1 MKGKV
6 TNILIIVICIL
17 LLAAGG
23 IFGYKVYMDSKQ
35 DKEVV
40 GNNVKQETQE
50 IPVVKKLK
58 IVDEDSLSRPYAVMI
73 NNNHE
78 AWPQCGVQ
86 DAYIVYEIIS
96 EGGITRMMALYKDKD
111 TAKIGSIR
119 SARHYFL
126 DYANE
131 NDAIF
136 VHWGGNHP
144 AYDVIKE
151 TKVTDIDAQSSSK
164 PFFRDNPEKLAT
176 EHTGYT
182 SLEKLINYATNTKK
196 YRLTTDVKSPLKYT
210 TDIIDLSKASDAKE
224 AKTVELNYSGSYK
237 LKYVYDENTGRY
249 QRYYN
254 NKEHKDYFN
263 GNKFDTKNI
272 IITLIGTGK
281 VKGYTDTAGTNYTDL
296 YNIGNGSGYYITN
309 GYAREIKWS
318 KESRSAQTKY
328 AYTDGTEVNVN
339 DGNTYI
345 NLFDK
350 SKSVSIK

>member
-1 MKGKV
+1 MKKRLV
-6 TNILIIVICIL
+6 VLFLIVL
-17 LLAAGG
+17 LLVSGCG
-23 IFGYKVYMDSKQ
+23 KKEEKVDSNK
-35 DKEVV
+35 DK
-40 GNNVKQETQE
+40 NNDVQVEPKVEE
-50 IPVVKKLK
+50 KKLT
-58 IVDEDSLSRPYAVMI
+58 IIDEDSKSRPYAIII
-73 NNNHE
+73 NNLPS
-78 AWPQCGVQ
+78 AMKVQ
-86 DAYIVYEIIS
+86 AGLDQAYMIYEFPI
-96 EGGITRMMALYKDKD
+96 EGGYSRSLALFKDK
-111 TAKIGSIR
+111 TTNKIGTVR
-119 SARHYFL
+119 SARQNYI
-126 DYANE
+126 DYALE

-182 SLEKLINYATNTKK
+182 SLEKLIDYATNTKK

-210 TDIIDLSKASDAKE
+210 TDTVDLSKASDVKE

-254 NKEHKDYFN
+254 NKEHKDYFT

-296 YNIGNGSGYYITN
+296 YNIGSGSGYYITN

-328 AYTDGTEVNVN
+328 TYNDGTEVNVN

-350 SKSVSIK
+350 SRSVSIK

>member
-1 MKGKV
+1 MKKRLV
-6 TNILIIVICIL
+6 VL
-17 LLAAGG
+17 LLVVLLLVSGCG
-23 IFGYKVYMDSKQ
+23 KKEEKVDSNK
-35 DKEVV
+35 DK
-40 GNNVKQETQE
+40 NNDVQVEPKVEE
-50 IPVVKKLK
+50 KKLT
-58 IVDEDSLSRPYAVMI
+58 IIDEDSKSRPYAIII
-73 NNNHE
+73 NNLPS
-78 AWPQCGVQ
+78 AMKVQ
-86 DAYIVYEIIS
+86 AGLDQAYMIYEFPI
-96 EGGITRMMALYKDKD
+96 EGGYSRSLALFKDK
-111 TAKIGSIR
+111 TTNKIGTVR
-119 SARHYFL
+119 SARQNYI
-126 DYANE
+126 DYALE

-136 VHWGGNHP
+136 VHWGTNHP
-144 AYDVIKE
+144 AADVIKE
-151 TKVTDIDAQSSSK
+151 TKVNNIDANSSSK

-182 SLEKLINYATNTKK
+182 SLEKLIDYATNTKK

-210 TDIIDLSKASDAKE
+210 TDIVDLSKASGAKE

-281 VKGYTDTAGTNYTDL
+281 VSGYTDTAGTNYTDL
-296 YNIGNGSGYYITN
+296 YNIGSGSGYYITN

-318 KESRSAQTKY
+318 KESRSTQTKY
-328 AYTDGTEVNVN
+328 TYADGTEVNVN

>member
-1 MKGKV
+1 MKKRLV
-6 TNILIIVICIL
+6 VL
-17 LLAAGG
+17 LLVVLLLVSGCG
-23 IFGYKVYMDSKQ
+23 KKEEKVDSNK
-35 DKEVV
+35 DK
-40 GNNVKQETQE
+40 NNDVQVEPKVEE
-50 IPVVKKLK
+50 KKLT
-58 IVDEDSLSRPYAVMI
+58 IIDEESKSRPYAIII
-73 NNNHE
+73 NNLPS
-78 AWPQCGVQ
+78 AMKVQ
-86 DAYIVYEIIS
+86 AGLDQAYMIYEFPI
-96 EGGITRMMALYKDKD
+96 EGGYSRSLALFKDK
-111 TAKIGSIR
+111 TTNKIGTIR
-119 SARHYFL
+119 SARQNYI
-126 DYANE
+126 DYALE

-182 SLEKLINYATNTKK
+182 SLEKLIDYATNTKK

-210 TDIIDLSKASDAKE
+210 TDVVDLSKASDAKE

-296 YNIGNGSGYYITN
+296 YNIGSGSGYYITN
-309 GYAREIKWS
+309 GKAEKIQCVKSARD
-318 KESRSAQTKY
+318 AQTIYK
-328 AYTDGTEVNVN
+328 DLNGKEIDVN
-339 DGNTYI
+339 DGNTFVNI
-345 NLFDK
+345 CPIDAN
-350 SKSVSIK
+350 VTIE

>member
-1 MKGKV
+1 MKKRLV
-6 TNILIIVICIL
+6 VL
-17 LLAAGG
+17 LLVVLLLVSGCG
-23 IFGYKVYMDSKQ
+23 KKEEKVDSNK
-35 DKEVV
+35 DK
-40 GNNVKQETQE
+40 NNDVQVEPKVEE
-50 IPVVKKLK
+50 KKLT
-58 IVDEDSLSRPYAVMI
+58 IIDEESKSRPYAIII
-73 NNNHE
+73 NNLPS
-78 AWPQCGVQ
+78 AMKVQ
-86 DAYIVYEIIS
+86 AGLDQAYMIYEFPI
-96 EGGITRMMALYKDKD
+96 EGGYSRSLALFKDK
-111 TAKIGSIR
+111 TTNKIGTVR
-119 SARHYFL
+119 SARQNYI
-126 DYANE
+126 DYALE

-136 VHWGGNHP
+136 VHWGTNHP
-144 AYDVIKE
+144 AADVIKE
-151 TKVTDIDAQSSSK
+151 TKVNNIDANSSSK

-182 SLEKLINYATNTKK
+182 SLEKLIDYATNTKK

-210 TDIIDLSKASDAKE
+210 TDVVDLSKANDAKE

-281 VKGYTDTAGTNYTDL
+281 VSGYTDTAGTNYTDL

-328 AYTDGTEVNVN
+328 TYTDGTEVNVN

>member
-1 MKGKV
+1 MKKRLV
-6 TNILIIVICIL
+6 VL
-17 LLAAGG
+17 LLVALLLVSGCG
-23 IFGYKVYMDSKQ
+23 KKEEKVDSNK
-35 DKEVV
+35 DK
-40 GNNVKQETQE
+40 NNDVQVEPKVEE
-50 IPVVKKLK
+50 KKLT
-58 IVDEDSLSRPYAVMI
+58 IIDEDSKSRPYAIII
-73 NNNHE
+73 NNLPS
-78 AWPQCGVQ
+78 AMKVQ
-86 DAYIVYEIIS
+86 AGLDQAYMIYEFPI
-96 EGGITRMMALYKDKD
+96 EGGYSRSLALFKDK
-111 TAKIGSIR
+111 TTNKIGTIR
-119 SARHYFL
+119 SARQNYI
-126 DYANE
+126 DYALE

-210 TDIIDLSKASDAKE
+210 TDIVDLSKASDAKE

-296 YNIGNGSGYYITN
+296 YNIGSGSGYYITN

-328 AYTDGTEVNVN
+328 TYNDGTEVNVN

>member
-1 MKGKV
+1 MKKRLV
-6 TNILIIVICIL
+6 VL
-17 LLAAGG
+17 LLVALLLVSGCG
-23 IFGYKVYMDSKQ
+23 KKEEKVDSNK
-35 DKEVV
+35 DK
-40 GNNVKQETQE
+40 NNDVQVEPKVEE
-50 IPVVKKLK
+50 KKLT
-58 IVDEDSLSRPYAVMI
+58 IIDEDSKSRPYAIII
-73 NNNHE
+73 NNLPS
-78 AWPQCGVQ
+78 AMKVQ
-86 DAYIVYEIIS
+86 AGLDQAYMIYEFPI
-96 EGGITRMMALYKDKD
+96 EGGYSRSLALFKDK
-111 TAKIGSIR
+111 TTNKIGTVR
-119 SARHYFL
+119 SARQNYI
-126 DYANE
+126 DYALE

-210 TDIIDLSKASDAKE
+210 TDIVDLSKASDAKE

-296 YNIGNGSGYYITN
+296 YNIGSGSGYYITN

-328 AYTDGTEVNVN
+328 TYNDGTEVNVN

>member
-1 MKGKV
+1 MKKRLV
-6 TNILIIVICIL
+6 VL
-17 LLAAGG
+17 LLVVLLLVSGCG
-23 IFGYKVYMDSKQ
+23 KKEEKVDSNK
-35 DKEVV
+35 DK
-40 GNNVKQETQE
+40 NNDVQVEPKVEE
-50 IPVVKKLK
+50 KKLT
-58 IVDEDSLSRPYAVMI
+58 IIDEDSKSRPYAIII
-73 NNNHE
+73 NNLPS
-78 AWPQCGVQ
+78 AMKVQ
-86 DAYIVYEIIS
+86 AGLDQAYMIYEFPI
-96 EGGITRMMALYKDKD
+96 EGGYSRSLALFKDK
-111 TAKIGSIR
+111 TTNKIGTIR
-119 SARHYFL
+119 SARQNYI
-126 DYANE
+126 DYALE

-296 YNIGNGSGYYITN
+296 YNIGSGSGYYITN

-328 AYTDGTEVNVN
+328 TYNDGTEVNVN

>member
-1 MKGKV
+1 MKKRLV
-6 TNILIIVICIL
+6 VL
-17 LLAAGG
+17 LLVVLLLVSGCG
-23 IFGYKVYMDSKQ
+23 KKEEKVDSNK
-35 DKEVV
+35 DK
-40 GNNVKQETQE
+40 NNDVQVEPKVEE
-50 IPVVKKLK
+50 KKLT
-58 IVDEDSLSRPYAVMI
+58 IIDEDSKSRPYAIII
-73 NNNHE
+73 NNLPS
-78 AWPQCGVQ
+78 AMKVQ
-86 DAYIVYEIIS
+86 AGLDQAYMIYEFPI
-96 EGGITRMMALYKDKD
+96 EGGYSRSLALFKDK
-111 TAKIGSIR
+111 TTNKIGTIR
-119 SARHYFL
+119 SARQNYI
-126 DYANE
+126 DYALE

-237 LKYVYDENTGRY
+237 LKYVYNENTGRY

-296 YNIGNGSGYYITN
+296 YNIGSGSGYYITN

-328 AYTDGTEVNVN
+328 TYNDGTEVNVN

>member
-1 MKGKV
+1 MKKRLV
-6 TNILIIVICIL
+6 VLFLIVL
-17 LLAAGG
+17 LLVSGCG
-23 IFGYKVYMDSKQ
+23 KKEEKVDSN
-35 DKEVV
+35 KEK
-40 GNNVKQETQE
+40 NNDVQVEPKVEE
-50 IPVVKKLK
+50 KKLT
-58 IVDEDSLSRPYAVMI
+58 IIDENSKSRPYAIII
-73 NNNHE
+73 NNLPS
-78 AWPQCGVQ
+78 AMKVQ
-86 DAYIVYEIIS
+86 AGLDQAYMIYEFPI
-96 EGGITRMMALYKDKD
+96 EGGYSRSLALFKDK
-111 TAKIGSIR
+111 TTNKIGTIR
-119 SARHYFL
+119 SARQNYI
-126 DYANE
+126 DYALE

-182 SLEKLINYATNTKK
+182 SLEKLIDYATNTKK

-210 TDIIDLSKASDAKE
+210 TEVVDLSKSSDAKE

-237 LKYVYDENTGRY
+237 LKYVYDESTGRY

-254 NKEHKDYFN
+254 NKEHKDYFT

-281 VKGYTDTAGTNYTDL
+281 VSGYTDTAGTNYTDL
-296 YNIGNGSGYYITN
+296 YNIGTGSGYYITN

-328 AYTDGTEVNVN
+328 TYSDGTEVNIN

-350 SKSVSIK
+350 SKNVSIK

>member
-1 MKGKV
+1 MKKRLV
-6 TNILIIVICIL
+6 VL
-17 LLAAGG
+17 LLVVLLLVSGCG
-23 IFGYKVYMDSKQ
+23 KKEEKVDSNK
-35 DKEVV
+35 DK
-40 GNNVKQETQE
+40 NNDVQVEPKVEE
-50 IPVVKKLK
+50 KKLT
-58 IVDEDSLSRPYAVMI
+58 IIDEESKSRPYAIII
-73 NNNHE
+73 NNLPS
-78 AWPQCGVQ
+78 AMKVQ
-86 DAYIVYEIIS
+86 AGLDQAYMIYEFPI
-96 EGGITRMMALYKDKD
+96 EGGYSRSLALFKDK
-111 TAKIGSIR
+111 TTNKIGTIR
-119 SARHYFL
+119 SARQNYI
-126 DYANE
+126 DYALE

-182 SLEKLINYATNTKK
+182 SLEKLIDYATNTKK

-210 TDIIDLSKASDAKE
+210 TDIIDLGKASDAKE

-237 LKYVYDENTGRY
+237 LKYVYDENTERY

-296 YNIGNGSGYYITN
+296 YNIGSGSGYYITN

-328 AYTDGTEVNVN
+328 TYTDGTEVNVN

>member
-1 MKGKV
+1 MKKRLV
-6 TNILIIVICIL
+6 VLFLIVL
-17 LLAAGG
+17 LLVSGCG
-23 IFGYKVYMDSKQ
+23 KKEEKVDSNK
-35 DKEVV
+35 DK
-40 GNNVKQETQE
+40 NNDVQVEPKVEE
-50 IPVVKKLK
+50 KKLT
-58 IVDEDSLSRPYAVMI
+58 IIDEDSKSRPYAIII
-73 NNNHE
+73 NNLPS
-78 AWPQCGVQ
+78 AMKVQ
-86 DAYIVYEIIS
+86 AGLDQAYMIYEFPI
-96 EGGITRMMALYKDKD
+96 EGGYSRSLALFKDK
-111 TAKIGSIR
+111 TTNKIGTIR
-119 SARHYFL
+119 SARQNYI
-126 DYANE
+126 DYALE

-182 SLEKLINYATNTKK
+182 SLEKLIDYATNTKK

-210 TDIIDLSKASDAKE
+210 TDTVDLSKASDAKE

-237 LKYVYDENTGRY
+237 LKYVYDESTGRY

-254 NKEHKDYFN
+254 NKEHKDYFT

-281 VKGYTDTAGTNYTDL
+281 VKGYTDAAGTNYTDL
-296 YNIGNGSGYYITN
+296 YNIGSGSGYYITN

-328 AYTDGTEVNVN
+328 TYNDGTEVNVN

>member
-1 MKGKV
+1 MKKRLV
-6 TNILIIVICIL
+6 VL
-17 LLAAGG
+17 LLVVLLLVSGCG
-23 IFGYKVYMDSKQ
+23 KKEEKVDSNK
-35 DKEVV
+35 DK
-40 GNNVKQETQE
+40 NNDVQVEPKVEE
-50 IPVVKKLK
+50 KKLT
-58 IVDEDSLSRPYAVMI
+58 IIDEDSKSRPYAIII
-73 NNNHE
+73 NNLPS
-78 AWPQCGVQ
+78 AMKVQ
-86 DAYIVYEIIS
+86 AGLDQAYMIYEFPI
-96 EGGITRMMALYKDKD
+96 EGGYSRSLALFKDK
-111 TAKIGSIR
+111 TTNKIGTIR
-119 SARHYFL
+119 SARQNYI
-126 DYANE
+126 DYALE

-210 TDIIDLSKASDAKE
+210 TDIVDLSKASDAKE

-296 YNIGNGSGYYITN
+296 YNIGSGSGYYITN

-328 AYTDGTEVNVN
+328 TYNDGTEVNVN

>member
-1 MKGKV
+1 MKKRLV
-6 TNILIIVICIL
+6 VL
-17 LLAAGG
+17 LLVVLLLVSGCG
-23 IFGYKVYMDSKQ
+23 KKEEKVDSNK
-35 DKEVV
+35 DK
-40 GNNVKQETQE
+40 NNDVQVEPKVEE
-50 IPVVKKLK
+50 KKLT
-58 IVDEDSLSRPYAVMI
+58 IIDEDSKSRPYAIII
-73 NNNHE
+73 NNLPS
-78 AWPQCGVQ
+78 AMKVQ
-86 DAYIVYEIIS
+86 AGLDQAYMIYEFPI
-96 EGGITRMMALYKDKD
+96 EGGYSRSLALFKDK
-111 TAKIGSIR
+111 TTNKIGTVR
-119 SARHYFL
+119 SARQNYI
-126 DYANE
+126 DYALE

-136 VHWGGNHP
+136 VCWGTNHP
-144 AYDVIKE
+144 AADVIKE
-151 TKVTDIDAQSSSK
+151 TKVNNIDANSSSK

-296 YNIGNGSGYYITN
+296 YNIGSGSGYYITN
-309 GYAREIKWS
+309 GYVREIKWS

-328 AYTDGTEVNVN
+328 TYTDGTEVNVN

>member
-1 MKGKV
+1 MKKRLV
-6 TNILIIVICIL
+6 VL
-17 LLAAGG
+17 LLVVLLLVSGCG
-23 IFGYKVYMDSKQ
+23 KKEEKVDSNK
-35 DKEVV
+35 DK
-40 GNNVKQETQE
+40 NNDVQVEPKVEE
-50 IPVVKKLK
+50 KKLT
-58 IVDEDSLSRPYAVMI
+58 IIDEDSKSRPYAIII
-73 NNNHE
+73 NNLPS
-78 AWPQCGVQ
+78 AMKVQ
-86 DAYIVYEIIS
+86 AGLDQAYMIYEFPI
-96 EGGITRMMALYKDKD
+96 EGGYSRSLALFKDK
-111 TAKIGSIR
+111 TTNKIGTIR
-119 SARHYFL
+119 SARQNYI
-126 DYANE
+126 DYALE

-272 IITLIGTGK
+272 IITLIRTGK

-296 YNIGNGSGYYITN
+296 YNIGSGSGYYITN

>member
-1 MKGKV
+1 MKKRLV
-6 TNILIIVICIL
+6 VL
-17 LLAAGG
+17 LLVVLLLVSGCG
-23 IFGYKVYMDSKQ
+23 KKEEKVDSNK
-35 DKEVV
+35 DK
-40 GNNVKQETQE
+40 NNDVQVEPKVEE
-50 IPVVKKLK
+50 KKLT
-58 IVDEDSLSRPYAVMI
+58 IIDEDSKSRPYAIII
-73 NNNHE
+73 NNLPS
-78 AWPQCGVQ
+78 AMKVQ
-86 DAYIVYEIIS
+86 AGLDQAYMIYEFPI
-96 EGGITRMMALYKDKD
+96 EGGYSRSLALFKDK
-111 TAKIGSIR
+111 TTNKIGTIR
-119 SARHYFL
+119 SARQNYI
-126 DYANE
+126 DYALE

-237 LKYVYDENTGRY
+237 LKYVYDESTGRY

-296 YNIGNGSGYYITN
+296 YNIGSGSGYYITN

-328 AYTDGTEVNVN
+328 TYNDGTEVNVN